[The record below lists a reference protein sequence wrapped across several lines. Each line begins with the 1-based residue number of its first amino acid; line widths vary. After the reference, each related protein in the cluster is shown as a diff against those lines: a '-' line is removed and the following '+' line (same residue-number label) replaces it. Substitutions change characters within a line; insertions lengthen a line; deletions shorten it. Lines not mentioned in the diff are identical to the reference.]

1 MFIII
6 LTDGESS
13 GFQRISKRFTTLPTR
28 KDVEV
33 FHGSPLDQSHN
44 ETSQT
49 WSVLDLI
56 NGILVGEITVDE
68 GEEHTWGIK

>member
-1 MFIII
+1 MYIII
-6 LTDGESS
+6 HTDGESS

-33 FHGSPLDQSHN
+33 FYGSPLDQGHSS
-44 ETSQT
+44 TSQT

-56 NGILVGEITVDE
+56 NGVLVGEVTVDE
-68 GEEHTWGIK
+68 GEEYFWGIK